1 MKRTIKVLAI
11 LSGIM
16 ALLTLVAGVP
26 VLFGNKNWFIR
37 FAMFNMVRSGNV
49 FGFIGNLASILL
61 LVYFFSAMCY
71 RGLQVAKGASTKVIK
86 SALIAGTVVTI
97 LTIISMICSISMKM
111 FNFGDI
117 IIVGF
122 PLVYTFCI
130 FREIKTN

>member
-1 MKRTIKVLAI
+1 MKRAIKVLSI

-16 ALLTLVAGVP
+16 ALLILVAGVP

-37 FAMFNMVRSGNV
+37 FAMFNMVRGGNI

-61 LVYFFSAMCY
+61 LAYLFFAMCY
-71 RGLQVAKGASTKVIK
+71 RGLRVAKGASTKTIK
-86 SALIAGTVVTI
+86 SALIAGIVVTI